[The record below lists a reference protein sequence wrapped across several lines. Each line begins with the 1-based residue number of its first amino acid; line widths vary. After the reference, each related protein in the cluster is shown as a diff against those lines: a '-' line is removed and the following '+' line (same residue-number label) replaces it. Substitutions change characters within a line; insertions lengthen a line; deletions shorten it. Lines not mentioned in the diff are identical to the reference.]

1 MPQAARSAQPAP
13 RPEPQAPHKTDGDRQ
28 TQHNDQRPDAEI
40 NEPRRGP
47 DQLLCLNLA
56 ALLLG
61 NTPYQVNGAT
71 TDGYPLFKYLVALP
85 HTGNLES
92 AIEWLRRLFCIALAF
107 MANLSFAEAVRH
119 PPTEGSTVC
128 DRT

>member
-1 MPQAARSAQPAP
+1 MRAPFSWGRTYGLCSASTVDCQRPTADAVLVSGYTSPGQPLNRRTRSAEDSPKRMPSRGSGSAQPAP

-28 TQHNDQRPDAEI
+28 TQHNDQRPDAKI

-61 NTPYQVNGAT
+61 NTLY
-71 TDGYPLFKYLVALP
+71 
-85 HTGNLES
+85 
-92 AIEWLRRLFCIALAF
+92 R
-107 MANLSFAEAVRH
+107 
-119 PPTEGSTVC
+119 
-128 DRT
+128 